1 MVYNLLDKI
10 VADQFTP
17 QNVWPDP
24 QSLTASHEAE
34 PYPADALPGIV
45 RAAVSEAAGFVKAP
59 VPMVASSSLAALSL
73 AIQAHVDVRRADKL
87 QGPTGLFL
95 LTIADSGERKSTC
108 DGLFTQAIKD
118 YESAEAE
125 KAKPDIKNYKADL
138 DAWESQRSGIKD
150 KIRQNSKDGKPV
162 DELKSTLR
170 NLEQE
175 KPEPPKIPRLM
186 YQDSTPEAL
195 AFALAKQWPSGG
207 VVSAEG
213 GVVLGGHAMSKESAM
228 RNMALLNQLWDGATL
243 NIDRRTSESFT
254 VRGARLTMAL
264 QVQEATLREFL
275 SKSGE
280 LARGTGFLARFLIS
294 RPTSTQGFRPFTEA
308 PANWPALAAFNRRIA
323 AILNQP
329 VNIDDDGALTP
340 VMLSLSPQAK
350 RAWVEYHDTIESE
363 LATGGALYD
372 VRDAA
377 SKSADNAARLATLF
391 QMFEHGGGAV
401 SADCFVSASRIAAW
415 HLKESRRFFGE
426 LALPAEL
433 ADAVRLDRWLADYC
447 RRERK
452 EVINKRYLQ
461 QHGPVRDKARL
472 DAAIS
477 ELIEHDRLI
486 SLKEGRKVDLTV
498 NPALLIATA
507 TLATFATVK
516 ELNTVAKVAT
526 VAVANLLLA
535 EEEAAL
541 REWLSRMGE
550 ENQEKVEAA
559 IAKCRTDPKARMS
572 CLEQARKIPPEPE
585 LDYTATCGA

>member
-1 MVYNLLDKI
+1 M
-10 VADQFTP
+10 
-17 QNVWPDP
+17 
-24 QSLTASHEAE
+24 
-34 PYPADALPGIV
+34 
-45 RAAVSEAAGFVKAP
+45 
-59 VPMVASSSLAALSL
+59 
-73 AIQAHVDVRRADKL
+73 
-87 QGPTGLFL
+87 
-95 LTIADSGERKSTC
+95 
-108 DGLFTQAIKD
+108 
-118 YESAEAE
+118 
-125 KAKPDIKNYKADL
+125 
-138 DAWESQRSGIKD
+138 
-150 KIRQNSKDGKPV
+150 
-162 DELKSTLR
+162 R
-170 NLEQE
+170 NL
-175 KPEPPKIPRLM
+175 
-186 YQDSTPEAL
+186 
-195 AFALAKQWPSGG
+195 
-207 VVSAEG
+207 
-213 GVVLGGHAMSKESAM
+213 AM
-228 RNMALLNQLWDGATL
+228 LNQLWDGATL

-264 QVQEATLREFL
+264 QIQEPALREFFI
-275 SKSGE
+275 KSGE
-280 LARGTGFLARFLIS
+280 LARGTGFLARFLVS

-323 AILNQP
+323 EILNQP

-340 VMLSLSPQAK
+340 AMMSLSPQAK

-372 VRDAA
+372 IRDVA
-377 SKSADNAARLATLF
+377 SKSADNAARLAALF
-391 QMFEHGGGAV
+391 QVFEHGTGAV

>member
-1 MVYNLLDKI
+1 MTYNLLDKI

-34 PYPADALPGIV
+34 PYPIGALPGIV
-45 RAAVSEAAGFVKAP
+45 RAAVTEVADFVKAP
-59 VPMVASSSLAALSL
+59 VPMIASSALSALSL

-108 DGLFTQAIKD
+108 DGLFTKAIKD

-138 DAWESQRSGIKD
+138 DAWEAQRSGIKD
-150 KIRQNSKDGKPV
+150 KIRQLSKESKPTA
-162 DELKSTLR
+162 DMQSALR

-186 YQDSTPEAL
+186 YQDATPEAL
-195 AFALAKQWPSGG
+195 AFALAKQWPSAG

-213 GVVLGGHAMSKESAM
+213 GAVFGGHAMSKDAAM

-264 QVQEATLREFL
+264 QIQEPTLREFF

-323 AILNQP
+323 EILNQP

-340 VMLSLSPQAK
+340 AMMSLSPQAK
-350 RAWVEYHDTIESE
+350 RAWVEFHDTIESD

-372 VRDAA
+372 IRDVA
-377 SKSADNAARLATLF
+377 SKTADNAARLAALF
-391 QMFEHGGGAV
+391 QVFEHGTGAV
-401 SADCFVSASRIAAW
+401 SGDCFESASRIAAW

-433 ADAVRLDRWLADYC
+433 ADAVRLDSWLTEYC
-447 RRERK
+447 SRERK
-452 EVINKRYLQ
+452 GIVNKRFLH
-461 QHGPVRDKARL
+461 QHGPVRDKNRL

-477 ELIEHDRLI
+477 ELIEHDRLRL
-486 SLKEGRKVDLTV
+486 LKAGRKVDLSV

-507 TLATFATVK
+507 TVATTATHM
-516 ELNTVAKVAT
+516 NADSQTTVASVAS

-535 EEEAAL
+535 EEEAAI
-541 REWLSRMGE
+541 RTWLARINE
-550 ENQEKVEAA
+550 TNPEKIEDA
-559 IAKCRTDPKARMS
+559 IAKCRSDPKARMS
-572 CLEQARKIPPEPE
+572 CLEQAKADFA
-585 LDYTATCGA
+585 L